1 MLLHTMGNDKNQ
13 MEINSIH
20 MKILNDI
27 TMQLELI
34 LIQIQLSSDFDWFE
48 LKSLSWNSIEEKW
61 DANWCKKYWNFA
73 YHMALKKSSSKK

>member
-34 LIQIQLSSDFDWFE
+34 LIQIQLSSDFD
-48 LKSLSWNSIEEKW
+48 
-61 DANWCKKYWNFA
+61 
-73 YHMALKKSSSKK
+73 